1 MKTRETL
8 LEQLNE
14 TVEALIA
21 LYQNIPS
28 PQTPVYELWTAQ
40 DVLAHL
46 TFWHESFARN
56 VNDMAHRRKP
66 APLKGRLAD
75 LNQSGV
81 ETMRKETPA
90 TVLARF
96 AAAHDLLQKHILNPA
111 LSSIPYRKGSR
122 NYTPE
127 EHLEIVRKHIHMH
140 LNDVEKACANISSAK
155 QPAAR

>member
-1 MKTRETL
+1 METRETL
-8 LEQLNE
+8 LKHLNKN
-14 TVEALIA
+14 VDALIA
-21 LYQNIPS
+21 FYQNMLN

-56 VNDMAHRRKP
+56 VNDMAHGRKP

-75 LNQSGV
+75 LNQHGV

-90 TVLARF
+90 MILARF
-96 AAAHDLLQKHILNPA
+96 AAAHDLLKKHILNPA

-140 LNDVEKACANISSAK
+140 LNDVEEACANNSFGK
-155 QPAAR
+155 